1 MAYPMITYSLFVLL
15 SVELLSPRLA
25 EGGTAPSR
33 PAPRAQPRLAF
44 SQAPSAT
51 SGPTAAVRTSSEAL
65 RKTLS
70 RRYPSWS
77 PQAEAQENAVEAVID
92 GIVDFTEIARRSLG
106 PHWQRLSPE
115 EQKEFVGLMQRIIER
130 SPFDRTLHL
139 DPESTIKYERESIA
153 DNEAMVSSVVTTV
166 ARHGGST
173 RHPVQ
178 YRLSLKAGRWRIYDI
193 IVNDVSLVE
202 GYHAQFTKIIAHD
215 SFDGLLRRMRKK
227 VGETAR

>member
-1 MAYPMITYSLFVLL
+1 MITYSLFALL
-15 SVELLSPRLA
+15 SVEVLSPRVA
-25 EGGTAPSR
+25 HGDAAWSP
-33 PAPRAQPRLAF
+33 PAPARPQRLAF
-44 SQAPSAT
+44 SQAPSA
-51 SGPTAAVRTSSEAL
+51 SAGPTAAVRMSSDAL
-65 RKTLS
+65 RRTLS

-77 PQAEAQENAVEAVID
+77 PEAEAQENAVEAVID

-106 PHWQRLSPE
+106 PHWQRLSPD
-115 EQKEFVGLMQRIIER
+115 EQKEFVALMQRIIER

-139 DPESTIKYERESIA
+139 DPESTIRYERESIA
-153 DNEAMVSSVVTTV
+153 DNEAVVSSVVTIA
-166 ARHGGST
+166 ARRGGST

-178 YRLSLKAGRWRIYDI
+178 YRLALKAGRWRIYDI

-202 GYHAQFTKIIAHD
+202 GYHAQFTKIISHD

>member
-1 MAYPMITYSLFVLL
+1 MAFPMITYSLFALL
-15 SVELLSPRLA
+15 CGIVSPRVAHGGAASPRVAPRIPPRLA
-25 EGGTAPSR
+25 
-33 PAPRAQPRLAF
+33 L
-44 SQAPSAT
+44 SQAPST
-51 SGPTAAVRTSSEAL
+51 GPTAAVRTSSEAL
-65 RKTLS
+65 RRTLS

-77 PQAEAQENAVEAVID
+77 PEAEAQENAVEAVID

-106 PHWQRLSPE
+106 PPWQRLSPD

-153 DNEAMVSSVVTTV
+153 DNEALVSSVVTTA
-166 ARHGGST
+166 ARRGGAT

-178 YRLSLKAGRWRIYDI
+178 YRLSFKAGRWRIYDI

-227 VGETAR
+227 VGETAAR